1 MIKTTSWSSPG
12 EVFSTDACLVGC
24 GGVCDNEYFHASF
37 PDVIVAKSLDINCL
51 ELLTIVVALKLWGQR
66 WTGLRLTVRCDN
78 QVAVTVLNSDSSAL
92 ASLQKDLRQ
101 TLQAAYST
109 GTYSNLKTQFKAFF
123 LFCLYFDLTPLPADI
138 DTVCLYVQF
147 LSRSIAPP
155 SIRNYLSGVKL
166 LHLFAGYDYAFTKD
180 FSLSLALR
188 GVSRRIPHVPQRAP
202 PVTPSLLLL
211 VARTVDFQ
219 HDANSSTL
227 YCAFLFAFFLMAR
240 IANIVPRSIKAFNPT
255 RDLTRG
261 GVLCNEHGLIVTFK
275 HTKTIQFGQRRLHI
289 PLLRIPGSL
298 LCPVAAYN
306 NMIRL
311 VPSSARKPLFLL
323 LGRSGPFALTKSR
336 FVTEFRLALCSVGVA
351 HADSYRGH
359 SFRRGCASWSFNHGV
374 PGELIQLYGDWASDS
389 YKLYLEFSN
398 QSKLALASQLRASI
412 QASS

>member
-1 MIKTTSWSSPG
+1 MTLWKRSCSLARV
-12 EVFSTDACLVGC
+12 VFSIRGIC
-24 GGVCDNEYFHASF
+24 GRRIGSF
-37 PDVIVAKSLDINCL
+37 
-51 ELLTIVVALKLWGQR
+51 LWIPAI
-66 WTGLRLTVRCDN
+66 TVY
-78 QVAVTVLNSDSSAL
+78 LDSSAL

-219 HDANSSTL
+219 HDAHSSTL

-261 GVLCNEHGLIVTFK
+261 DVLCNEHGLIATFK

-311 VPSSARKPLFLL
+311 VPASARKPLFLL
-323 LGRSGPFALTKSR
+323 LGHSGPFALTKSR

-359 SFRRGCASWSFNHGV
+359 SFRRGCASWAFNHGV
-374 PGELIQLYGDWASDS
+374 PGELVQLYGDWASDS